1 MIRTKKS
8 GIPPQTLAEKG
19 YSDDEVKRRL
29 LSDQHDKCYLCERK
43 LTTDYEVE
51 HLHSQG
57 HYELLI
63 NDWDNLYIA
72 CNYCNDRKKDKY
84 DQILNPDKND
94 IECLIRHIFL
104 PRENKFR
111 FDIVDQTVTDEETLT
126 VDLLSRLFNGGKIR
140 NLKEQRFYDTFL
152 YKFNVF
158 SQLVDDYLSNKTD
171 KSREMLESQLSID
184 SEYLG
189 FKYTIIK
196 QNALL
201 DKEFGK
207 MVVWNK

>member
-1 MIRTKKS
+1 M
-8 GIPPQTLAEKG
+8 
-19 YSDDEVKRRL
+19 
-29 LSDQHDKCYLCERK
+29 
-43 LTTDYEVE
+43 
-51 HLHSQG
+51 
-57 HYELLI
+57 
-63 NDWDNLYIA
+63 
-72 CNYCNDRKKDKY
+72 
-84 DQILNPDKND
+84 
-94 IECLIRHIFL
+94 
-104 PRENKFR
+104 
-111 FDIVDQTVTDEETLT
+111 T

-171 KSREMLESQLSID
+171 KSREMLESQLNID